1 MRTRI
6 KEVVLSL
13 GYIAFKIIRTPI
25 KWYWKKF
32 NIKTNGVRVMII
44 HKGSIV
50 LVRHWYN
57 TLWVMPGGGIKKYE
71 TPEQA
76 AIREVKEE
84 IGLNI
89 EQLDYKLGVYS
100 NIREGKNDT
109 IHCFVIELEQKPLLN
124 KKFNFEVSD
133 VIWSVFD
140 DVPSG
145 TSNATK
151 QRISEYLH
159 QDIKLE
165 TRPWSE

>member
-1 MRTRI
+1 M
-6 KEVVLSL
+6 
-13 GYIAFKIIRTPI
+13 
-25 KWYWKKF
+25 
-32 NIKTNGVRVMII
+32 
-44 HKGSIV
+44 
-50 LVRHWYN
+50 
-57 TLWVMPGGGIKKYE
+57 
-71 TPEQA
+71 
-76 AIREVKEE
+76 
-84 IGLNI
+84 
-89 EQLDYKLGVYS
+89 YS

>member
-32 NIKTNGVRVMII
+32 NIKTNGVRVMIV

-57 TLWVMPGGGIKKYE
+57 ILWVMPGGGIKKYE

-76 AIREVKEE
+76 AI
-84 IGLNI
+84 
-89 EQLDYKLGVYS
+89 
-100 NIREGKNDT
+100 
-109 IHCFVIELEQKPLLN
+109 
-124 KKFNFEVSD
+124 
-133 VIWSVFD
+133 
-140 DVPSG
+140 
-145 TSNATK
+145 
-151 QRISEYLH
+151 
-159 QDIKLE
+159 
-165 TRPWSE
+165 